1 MRWIFCTAN
10 LRRPRLQKLQPR
22 IERIGFRSMLLRRN
36 EIKGGKV
43 RSPVLL
49 SLGLAVGFLGGLILL
64 PIARGATGGDS
75 QSAYQA
81 LDRFGAAFAAARS
94 NYPEPPDDRKMIED
108 ALNGMISDLDPHS
121 SYFDPKTF
129 AEMQVKTSGSYGGVG
144 LVISADESS
153 IKVISP
159 IDDTPAS
166 RAGIK
171 AGDSILAID
180 GRGLQGLSLDKVQD
194 LLRGPSGTKVNLT
207 LLRPGSQKSF
217 QVALTRAAIAVEAVK
232 YHREGNVGYIRIPAF
247 NEETNDGVISAV
259 KNLRKQI
266 GPALVGYIIDLRD
279 DGCGVLDQAIAVSD
293 DFLDGGEIVS
303 TRGRH
308 PEDTQRYD
316 AKPGDIADGKPIVVL
331 INGGTASASEIV
343 AGALQDHRRATVVGM
358 TSFGKGSVQTIIPLG
373 GGADGALHLTTA
385 RYYTPS
391 GGSIQ
396 ATGIIPDMQVA
407 KGDETTDFVK
417 LERPSEA
424 DLPHHL
430 TAEQIVAAVRQNVL
444 RPPPGNKIAD
454 FQLATAVRVLTGSK
468 MPAEHKV
475 AVSH

>member
-1 MRWIFCTAN
+1 MAARAN
-10 LRRPRLQKLQPR
+10 GTTGGEARRT
-22 IERIGFRSMLLRRN
+22 
-36 EIKGGKV
+36 
-43 RSPVLL
+43 VLV
-49 SLGLAVGFLGGLILL
+49 SLGLAVGFAGGLMVLS
-64 PIARGATGGDS
+64 IARGAPDTGS

-81 LDRFGAAFAAARS
+81 LDRFGAAFAAARAD
-94 NYPEPPDDRKMIED
+94 YPEPPDDRKMIED
-108 ALNGMISDLDPHS
+108 ALDGMISDLDPHS

-144 LVISADESS
+144 LVISADQGS
-153 IKVISP
+153 INVVSP
-159 IDDTPAS
+159 IDETPAS
-166 RAGIK
+166 HAGIK
-171 AGDSILAID
+171 AGDRILAID
-180 GRGLQGLSLDKVQD
+180 GKGLQGLNLDKVQD

-207 LLRPGSQKSF
+207 MLRPGVEKSF
-217 QVALTRAAIAVEAVK
+217 EVALIRAAIQVEAVK

-247 NEETNDGVISAV
+247 NEETNDGVVSAV

-266 GPALVGYIIDLRD
+266 GPALQGYIIDLRD
-279 DGCGVLDQAIAVSD
+279 DGGGVLDQAIAVSD

-303 TRGRH
+303 TRGRR

-316 AKPGDIADGKPIVVL
+316 AKSGDVTDGKPLVVL

-343 AGALQDHRRATVVGM
+343 AGALQDHKRATVVGM
-358 TSFGKGSVQTIIPLG
+358 TSFGKGSVQTIIPLN

-396 ATGIIPDMQVA
+396 ASGIVPDIAVA

-430 TAEQIVAAVRQNVL
+430 IAEQTVSAVRANVM
-444 RPPPGNKIAD
+444 RPPPGSKIAD
-454 FQLATAVRVLTGSK
+454 FQLAYALKVLTGK
-468 MPAEHKV
+468 MPADRKL
-475 AVSH
+475 AASH

>member
-1 MRWIFCTAN
+1 MW
-10 LRRPRLQKLQPR
+10 
-22 IERIGFRSMLLRRN
+22 LRRN
-36 EIKGGKV
+36 AIKGGNL
-43 RSPVLL
+43 RSTALL
-49 SLGLAVGFLGGLILL
+49 SLGLAAGFVGGLILL
-64 PIARGATGGDS
+64 PIARSATDPDS

-81 LDRFGAAFAAARS
+81 LDRFGAAFAAART
-94 NYPEPPDDRKMIED
+94 NYPEPPDDRKMVED

-144 LVISADESS
+144 LVISAVEGS
-153 IKVISP
+153 IQVVSP

-166 RAGIK
+166 RAGVK

-180 GRGLQGLSLDKVQD
+180 GRGLQGQSLDKVQD
-194 LLRGPSGTKVNLT
+194 MLRGPSGTKVNLT
-207 LLRPGSQKSF
+207 LLRSGSQKSF
-217 QVALTRAAIAVEAVK
+217 EVALTRAAIKVEAVK
-232 YHREGNVGYIRIPAF
+232 YRREGNVGYIRIPAF
-247 NEETNDGVISAV
+247 NEETNDGVVLAV

-266 GPALVGYIIDLRD
+266 GPALAGYVIDLRD
-279 DGCGVLDQAIAVSD
+279 DGGGVLDQAIAVSD
-293 DFLDGGEIVS
+293 DFLDGGEVVS

-316 AKPGDIADGKPIVVL
+316 AKPGEITDGKPIVVL

-358 TSFGKGSVQTIIPLG
+358 ASFGKGSVQTIIPLS

-391 GGSIQ
+391 GRSIQ
-396 ATGIIPDMQVA
+396 ATGIVPDIAVA
-407 KGDETTDFVK
+407 KGDEATDFVK

-430 TAEQIVAAVRQNVL
+430 TAEQTIAAAARQSVL
-444 RPPPGNKIAD
+444 RPPSGNKIAD
-454 FQLATAVRVLTGSK
+454 FQLATALKVLTGK
-468 MPAEHKV
+468 APAERKL

>member
-1 MRWIFCTAN
+1 
-10 LRRPRLQKLQPR
+10 
-22 IERIGFRSMLLRRN
+22 MLLRRN
-36 EIKGGKV
+36 EIKGGRV
-43 RSPVLL
+43 RSTALL
-49 SLGLAVGFLGGLILL
+49 SLGLVSGFVGGLVLL
-64 PIARGATGGDS
+64 PIARSATSGDS

-81 LDRFGAAFAAARS
+81 LDRFGAAFAAARA
-94 NYPEPPDDRKMIED
+94 NYPEPPEDRKMVED

-144 LVISADESS
+144 LVISAEEGS

-180 GRGLQGLSLDKVQD
+180 GRGLQGLNLDKVQD
-194 LLRGPSGTKVNLT
+194 LLRGPSGTVVNLT

-217 QVALTRAAIAVEAVK
+217 QVGLTRAAIKVEAVK

-247 NEETNDGVISAV
+247 NEETNDGVVTAV

-266 GPALVGYIIDLRD
+266 GPALAGYIIDLRD
-279 DGCGVLDQAIAVSD
+279 DGGGVLDQAIAVSD

-308 PEDTQRYD
+308 VEDTQRYD
-316 AKPGDIADGKPIVVL
+316 AKPGDITDGKPIMVL
-331 INGGTASASEIV
+331 VNGGTASASEIV
-343 AGALQDHRRATVVGM
+343 AGALQDHRRAKVVGM
-358 TSFGKGSVQTIIPLG
+358 TSFGKGSVQTIIPLS

-391 GGSIQ
+391 GRSIQ
-396 ATGIIPDMQVA
+396 ATGIVPDIAVA
-407 KGDETTDFVK
+407 KGNETTDFVK

-430 TAEQIVAAVRQNVL
+430 TAEQIVSAAEQSIL
-444 RPPPGNKIAD
+444 RPPPGSKIAD
-454 FQLATAVRVLTGSK
+454 FQLATALKALTGK
-468 MPAEHKV
+468 MPAERKV
-475 AVSH
+475 AISH